1 MEKESADAVPE
12 VLKKLPNKKSSAH
25 GEPAR
30 VGPVR
35 IGRLSVGPGILGYGS
50 CGTIVFEGE
59 LDGRPVAVKRLLA
72 QFHELARRELATL
85 ISSDEHPNVLRC
97 FAMEEDA
104 DFVYVALERCVS
116 ALASVVD
123 GGSMGTGL
131 DLANKEGRDAFDLV
145 NPATRRP
152 TPEGMTL
159 MRDVCE
165 GLHALH
171 CRGIVHRDLKP
182 QNVLV
187 TPQRRGKL
195 ADMGLAKR
203 LGVGARWQAR
213 RSRRTWR
220 AWAVRTTAGITAAAP
235 RAGRRPSGYS
245 TGNRR
250 GRWTRSRS
258 GA

>member
-1 MEKESADAVPE
+1 VTPTEVTAMEKESADAVPE

-165 GLHALH
+165 GEFLFSFLY
-171 CRGIVHRDLKP
+171 GQLD
-182 QNVLV
+182 
-187 TPQRRGKL
+187 
-195 ADMGLAKR
+195 
-203 LGVGARWQAR
+203 
-213 RSRRTWR
+213 
-220 AWAVRTTAGITAAAP
+220 
-235 RAGRRPSGYS
+235 
-245 TGNRR
+245 
-250 GRWTRSRS
+250 
-258 GA
+258 